1 MFKKKVKSKHTA
13 LTAEEFAWVE
23 VIEEFAWVEVIEEF
37 TWVEVI
43 EVFEYNGKTA
53 KVKMKTYSDS
63 QRLY

>member
-13 LTAEEFAWVE
+13 LTAEEFA
-23 VIEEFAWVEVIEEF
+23 
-37 TWVEVI
+37 WVEVI

>member
-23 VIEEFAWVEVIEEF
+23 VIEEFAWVEVIE
-37 TWVEVI
+37 
-43 EVFEYNGKTA
+43 VFEYNGKTA